1 MLAAVFLVA
10 AGAFAQERSR
20 EDELAA
26 IRSEIAGIEASLAS
40 LDERAE
46 DLAGRVRRTDL
57 ELALQT
63 SRVAEATAAY
73 ALAEGE
79 LADSEERIGVLSR
92 NLDELR
98 TRLRRRL
105 VSLYRLGGQGY
116 LRLLLTVKASS
127 DPLIVLRQL
136 RFLLR
141 RDARALREYRE
152 AEAQLESEL
161 EERERRR
168 VEAERWLA
176 SERERRRELDRLRRE
191 QARLLAEVE
200 RRRETLAE
208 RTLEL
213 QEKARR
219 LENLI
224 ALLYA
229 ESATVEQ
236 GTPIQEFRG
245 VLDWPVLG
253 DVVVGF
259 GPREDPRYG
268 TQVPHNGIELATEPG
283 ESVRVVFSGTVLFA
297 DPFEGFGFTAV
308 VHHAD
313 RVFTLY
319 AGLDELSVAK
329 GDVLSL
335 GDRVGRAGSSLYFEV
350 RLESRPEDPLDW
362 LR

>member
-1 MLAAVFLVA
+1 VLAAVFLVA

-116 LRLLLTVKASS
+116 
-127 DPLIVLRQL
+127 L